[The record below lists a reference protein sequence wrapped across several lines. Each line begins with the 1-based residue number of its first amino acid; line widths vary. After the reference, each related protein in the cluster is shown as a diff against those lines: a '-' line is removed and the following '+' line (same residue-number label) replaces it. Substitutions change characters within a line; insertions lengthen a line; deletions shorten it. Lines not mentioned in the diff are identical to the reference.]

1 MNKKQVTAIT
11 KTIQDLENL
20 KLESI
25 NSKESIELINLK
37 YQLHTI
43 IGFIEY
49 ELSNPKRFN

>member
-11 KTIQDLENL
+11 KTIKKLEDL

-43 IGFIEY
+43 ISFIEY
-49 ELSNPKRFN
+49 ELSNPKRFK